1 MTDKLTKYRQADEP
15 LPDSHWLWPLYGRG
29 FENLGLDG
37 KPIEVPMPAF
47 GPDELLARHDACGI
61 CYSDVKVIRAGGAH
75 PRLFG
80 RDLQA
85 EPVVLGHEVALTVV
99 GVGENLR
106 DQFAVGQRY
115 VVQAEIYQHGHN
127 LAYGYMLQGG
137 QSQYSVLGDPVLR
150 GDHGCYLLPAPPQ
163 SGYSQAALAEPW
175 ACVEAAYR
183 IRYRQS
189 IKPGGLMWIIG
200 APGRTDSSSE
210 DCQSSRDYTISRGFD
225 RYSHPATVILT
236 DAPPGFAGWIK
247 ARAAELGVEVIQRD
261 GLDPCDFR
269 DALADVA
276 PCCGPDIGS
285 GQGVDDLVVLGPAG
299 ADLLANAFCTLA
311 RGGIL
316 NIVSDV
322 PLPERA
328 SIDAGWLH
336 YDHMTIVGTT
346 SRDIAASYGPIR
358 SKLAYGGRCWMMGAA
373 GPMGHMHVQRALQ
386 VGPRPGLLVATNRSS
401 DRINALTELYGE
413 TAREQGIDLVCLTE
427 ETLGPAGFRQ
437 RMLELTGGEGFDDII
452 ILAPS
457 VHAIEEAAAMLTPG
471 GVVNVFA
478 GLPRGTEAMLDLNPV
493 IDGRQIRFIG
503 SSGSSIADMR
513 SMLVLV
519 EQGALDTN
527 RTVAAISG
535 LDGVYDGIFAV
546 SQGTFPGKVVVYPH
560 ITGLGL
566 TPLAGLRQ
574 RLPQVYGK
582 LGPGEAWTV
591 EAEEELLRLLL

>member
-1 MTDKLTKYRQADEP
+1 MTDKLTTYRQADEP
-15 LPDSHWLWPLYGRG
+15 LPDSYWLWPLYGKG

-47 GPDELLARHDACGI
+47 GPDELLVRHDACGI
-61 CYSDVKVIRAGGAH
+61 CFSDVKVIRAGGAH

-99 GVGENLR
+99 GVGEALR
-106 DQFAVGQRY
+106 DQFAMGQRY
-115 VVQAEIYQHGHN
+115 VVQAEIYHHGHN

-163 SGYSQAALAEPW
+163 SGYSQAALTEPW

-189 IKPGGLMWIIG
+189 IKPGGVLWVVG
-200 APGRTDSSSE
+200 ANRRTASPSE
-210 DCQSSRDYTISRGFD
+210 DWQSYTISRGFD

-236 DAPPGFAGWIK
+236 DAPPEFAGWIT
-247 ARAAELGVEVIQRD
+247 ARAAELGIEVIRRD
-261 GLDPCDFR
+261 GLEPCDFR
-269 DALADVA
+269 DALADLI
-276 PCCGPDIGS
+276 PCCGPDS
-285 GQGVDDLVVLGPAG
+285 GTGEGVDDLVLLGPASG
-299 ADLLANAFCTLA
+299 DLIANAFCTLA
-311 RGGIL
+311 RGGML
-316 NIVSDV
+316 NIVSEV

-328 SIDAGWLH
+328 PIDAGWLH
-336 YDHMTIVGTT
+336 YDHMTIIGTA
-346 SRDIAASYGPIR
+346 SRDVAASYGPIR

-373 GPMGHMHVQRALQ
+373 GPMGHMHVQRAIQ

-401 DRINALTELYGE
+401 GRIDALTELYG
-413 TAREQGIDLVCLTE
+413 AAAAEQGVELVCLTE
-427 ETLGPAGFRQ
+427 ETLGPASFRQ
-437 RMLELTGGEGFDDII
+437 RLRELTGGQGFDDIV

-457 VHAIEEAAAMLTPG
+457 VQAIEEAAAMLAPG

-478 GLPRGTEAMLDLNPV
+478 GLTRGTEALLDLNPV
-493 IDGRQIRFIG
+493 IDGRQIRFVG

-519 EQGALDTN
+519 EQGVLDTN

-535 LDGVYDGIFAV
+535 LDGVYDGIHAV

-560 ITGLGL
+560 ITGPGL
-566 TPLAGLRQ
+566 TPLAALREQ
-574 RLPQVYGK
+574 LPQVYAK
-582 LGPGEAWTV
+582 LGPGEAWTI